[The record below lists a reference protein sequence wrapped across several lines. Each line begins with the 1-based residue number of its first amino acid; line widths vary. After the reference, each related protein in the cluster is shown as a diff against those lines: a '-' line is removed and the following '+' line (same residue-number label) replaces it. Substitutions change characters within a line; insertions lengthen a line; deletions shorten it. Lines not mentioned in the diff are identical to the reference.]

1 MIVKTDGLFAALHKT
16 QSSLHLEYLEED
28 VVEVGGDVDALDGG
42 ALGGGVQ
49 AADVQAGV
57 GEVLGVTQLRRVI
70 VRIPGHY
77 SCQPTFS
84 LFKAPNIDLATVVR
98 SHSWSTVPTIPV
110 TVLVWPL
117 SAA

>member
-16 QSSLHLEYLEED
+16 QSSPHLEYLEED

-70 VRIPGHY
+70 VRIPGH
-77 SCQPTFS
+77 
-84 LFKAPNIDLATVVR
+84 
-98 SHSWSTVPTIPV
+98 
-110 TVLVWPL
+110 
-117 SAA
+117 

>member
-16 QSSLHLEYLEED
+16 HSSLHLEYLEED

-70 VRIPGHY
+70 VRIPG
-77 SCQPTFS
+77 Q
-84 LFKAPNIDLATVVR
+84 
-98 SHSWSTVPTIPV
+98 
-110 TVLVWPL
+110 
-117 SAA
+117 

>member
-16 QSSLHLEYLEED
+16 RSSLYLEYLEED

-77 SCQPTFS
+77 SCQPTSS
-84 LFKAPNIDLATVVR
+84 LFKAPNLMLT
-98 SHSWSTVPTIPV
+98 
-110 TVLVWPL
+110 WPRW
-117 SAA
+117 

>member
-1 MIVKTDGLFAALHKT
+1 MDRLQLYTKHAAPN
-16 QSSLHLEYLEED
+16 LEYLEED

-84 LFKAPNIDLATVVR
+84 LFKAPNLILT
-98 SHSWSTVPTIPV
+98 
-110 TVLVWPL
+110 WPRW
-117 SAA
+117 